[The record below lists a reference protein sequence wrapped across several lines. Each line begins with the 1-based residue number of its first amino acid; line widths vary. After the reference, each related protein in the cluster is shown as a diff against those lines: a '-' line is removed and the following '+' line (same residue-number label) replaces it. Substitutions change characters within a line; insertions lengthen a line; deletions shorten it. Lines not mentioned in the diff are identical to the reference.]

1 MSLQKG
7 YKGAVALEMNLERAF
22 LYVGTQVVE
31 SWRRGGEMQIDGMWS
46 SRITS
51 GKWWQEEIKS
61 ERGREGGSG
70 RERESTEEASEGN
83 SEVCIVK
90 YHITALTFKL
100 ILYKYM

>member
-46 SRITS
+46 GRITS

-70 RERESTEEASEGN
+70 REREREYWRGFWREFWGVYCE
-83 SEVCIVK
+83 IP
-90 YHITALTFKL
+90 YHSINV
-100 ILYKYM
+100 

>member
-1 MSLQKG
+1 MTGGNKVRKG
-7 YKGAVALEMNLERAF
+7 
-22 LYVGTQVVE
+22 
-31 SWRRGGEMQIDGMWS
+31 
-46 SRITS
+46 
-51 GKWWQEEIKS
+51 
-61 ERGREGGSG
+61 ERGREWE